1 MTDRQLGSYWCFSHE
16 LSEEFAQLT
25 GRVQRQHHGHVQAWT
40 GLAGWVRQVYP
51 VMKIRGKGSITDC
64 RHGGAGEV
72 IAGLSVSI
80 PPVRFREMFEAGLSA
95 SVFAARDRIEADL
108 KDFTA
113 GG

>member
-1 MTDRQLGSYWCFSHE
+1 MTHWQLGSYRCFSHE
-16 LSEEFAQLT
+16 LALNS
-25 GRVQRQHHGHVQAWT
+25 GRAQRQRHGHVHDWP
-40 GLAGWVRQVYP
+40 GLAGWVRQVSP

-64 RHGGAGEV
+64 RHDGAREV

-80 PPVRFREMFEAGLSA
+80 PPVRFREMVEAGLPA